1 MKPSRGR
8 FVRLL
13 AALAAVT
20 LIFGASATLA
30 AGETAVTITGVS
42 VAGKTYDGT
51 PAEAS
56 GTPVAKDGDTTVTI
70 SSGDYVYTYS
80 STDGGGY
87 SSATPP
93 TNAGDYKLVV
103 SVSNGTYAGQSA
115 DIPFTIEKAASR
127 CFRR

>member
-13 AALAAVT
+13 AALAAVDAYLWRVGFT
-20 LIFGASATLA
+20 CGRRN
-30 AGETAVTITGVS
+30 GG
-42 VAGKTYDGT
+42 YDYRRERCRKNLRRT

-70 SSGDYVYTYS
+70 SSGLCLYLLQH
-80 STDGGGY
+80 DGGGY

-103 SVSNGTYAGQSA
+103 SVSNGTYA
-115 DIPFTIEKAASR
+115 DKALIFRLQLQKLPSR